1 MKSNIKK
8 LNIPEDSVWDRK
20 TYNPYVLLDRWVYNH
35 FRTTTVGNYICGIF
49 DNINAFV
56 RGVKNLIKWGPTI
69 YNDYNWDYR
78 SIYDVLY
85 KKIELLRKNIVQN
98 NRHTGVEADN
108 FWMTL
113 SLNLINK
120 VKDEEYTTEY
130 FDYIDKDFSFD
141 KIDKVDQNG
150 GNLYEMNT
158 TVISDNTEEYV
169 KKNPSKVRIL
179 SKKFPNFAEKTNE
192 DKAMLI
198 SRYKQDQAKKLLFRI
213 IETKIEYWWD

>member
-1 MKSNIKK
+1 MKSYIKK

-69 YNDYNWDYR
+69 YNDYSWDYR

-98 NRHTGVEADN
+98 NRHSAVETDN

-120 VKDEEYTTEY
+120 VKEEEYTTEY
-130 FDYIDKDFSFD
+130 MEYIEKDYDF
-141 KIDKVDQNG
+141 DKVDDLDKNG
-150 GNLYEMNT
+150 NNLYQLRT

-179 SKKFPNFAEKTNE
+179 SKKFPNFAEETNE

-198 SRYKQDQAKKLLFRI
+198 SRYKHDQAKKLLFKI

>member
-98 NRHTGVEADN
+98 NRHSAVETDN

-130 FDYIDKDFSFD
+130 MEYIEKDYDF
-141 KIDKVDQNG
+141 DKVDDLDKNG
-150 GNLYEMNT
+150 NNLYQLRT

-179 SKKFPNFAEKTNE
+179 SKKFPNFAEETNE

-198 SRYKQDQAKKLLFRI
+198 SRYKHDQAKKLLFKI

>member
-98 NRHTGVEADN
+98 NRHSAVETDN

-120 VKDEEYTTEY
+120 VKEEEYTTEY
-130 FDYIDKDFSFD
+130 MEYIEKDYDF
-141 KIDKVDQNG
+141 DKVDDLDKNG
-150 GNLYEMNT
+150 NNLYQLRT

-179 SKKFPNFAEKTNE
+179 SKKFPTFAEENSE
-192 DKAMLI
+192 GKAMLI
-198 SRYKQDQAKKLLFRI
+198 SKYKHDQAKKLLFRI
-213 IETKIEYWWD
+213 LETKIDYWWD

>member
-56 RGVKNLIKWGPTI
+56 RGVKNLIKWCPTI

-98 NRHTGVEADN
+98 NRHSAVETDN

-130 FDYIDKDFSFD
+130 MEYIEKDYDF
-141 KIDKVDQNG
+141 DKVDDLDKNG
-150 GNLYEMNT
+150 NNLYQLRT

-179 SKKFPNFAEKTNE
+179 SKKFPNFAEETNE

-198 SRYKQDQAKKLLFRI
+198 SRHKHDQAKKLLFRI

>member
-1 MKSNIKK
+1 MEKDIKK

-35 FRTTTVGNYICGIF
+35 FRTTTVGNYICGLF

-69 YNDYNWDYR
+69 YKDYDWDYR

-130 FDYIDKDFSFD
+130 FDYID
-141 KIDKVDQNG
+141 
-150 GNLYEMNT
+150 
-158 TVISDNTEEYV
+158 
-169 KKNPSKVRIL
+169 
-179 SKKFPNFAEKTNE
+179 
-192 DKAMLI
+192 
-198 SRYKQDQAKKLLFRI
+198 
-213 IETKIEYWWD
+213 

>member
-1 MKSNIKK
+1 MKPNIKK

-98 NRHTGVEADN
+98 NRHSAVETDN

-120 VKDEEYTTEY
+120 VKEEEYTTEY
-130 FDYIDKDFSFD
+130 MEYIEKDYDF
-141 KIDKVDQNG
+141 DKVDDLDKNG
-150 GNLYEMNT
+150 NNLYQLRT

-179 SKKFPNFAEKTNE
+179 SKKFPNFAEETNE

-198 SRYKQDQAKKLLFRI
+198 SRYKHDQAKKLLFKI

>member
-1 MKSNIKK
+1 
-8 LNIPEDSVWDRK
+8 
-20 TYNPYVLLDRWVYNH
+20 
-35 FRTTTVGNYICGIF
+35 
-49 DNINAFV
+49 
-56 RGVKNLIKWGPTI
+56 
-69 YNDYNWDYR
+69 
-78 SIYDVLY
+78 
-85 KKIELLRKNIVQN
+85 
-98 NRHTGVEADN
+98 
-108 FWMTL
+108 MTL

-198 SRYKQDQAKKLLFRI
+198 SRHKHDQAKKLLFRI

>member
-35 FRTTTVGNYICGIF
+35 FRTTTVGSYICGLF

-56 RGVKNLIKWGPTI
+56 RGVKNIVKWAPTI
-69 YNDYNWDYR
+69 YKDNDWDYT
-78 SIYDVLY
+78 SIYTIMQ
-85 KKIELLRKNIVQN
+85 KKIEFNRDLIVKN
-98 NRHTGVEADN
+98 NRHTGVESDN

-120 VKDEEYTTEY
+120 VKNEEYTTEY

-141 KIDKVDQNG
+141 KIDEVDKNG
-150 GNLYEMNT
+150 SNLYEMKT
-158 TVISDNTEEYV
+158 TVIIDNTEEYV

-179 SKKFPNFAEKTNE
+179 SKKFPTFAEENSE
-192 DKAMLI
+192 GKAMLI
-198 SRYKQDQAKKLLFRI
+198 SKYKHDQAKKLLFRI
-213 IETKIEYWWD
+213 LETKIDYWWD